1 MLYDHERLVSQKEQS
16 RRAAR
21 EYALLNAARDQRR
34 SRGQVGRKLRRNRL
48 GVRTVLARTLS

>member
-21 EYALLNAARDQRR
+21 EYALLNAAREQND
-34 SRGQVGRKLRRNRL
+34 SRKHVHRKSRRNRL
-48 GVRTVLARTLS
+48 GVRTVLARALS

>member
-16 RRAAR
+16 HRAAR
-21 EYALLNAARDQRR
+21 EYALLNAARDRRR
-34 SRGQVGRKLRRNRL
+34 SRGHVGRKFRRNRL